1 MKKLDDLIFKLL
13 CAACGSLMV
22 AMMTVIFAQVVARYA
37 FQHSL
42 SWSEEIGRYIFVWIT
57 FLGMVLAYR
66 AGAHVALDLLLM
78 HLKGF
83 PRWALRLTNLGLI
96 IVLAAA
102 IFISALALFELGTMQ
117 ESPALELPMHWVYS
131 VIPVSGLLLLYYTL
145 RDFWACLTQKDKA
158 GDGITKEVTP
168 C

>member
-1 MKKLDDLIFKLL
+1 
-13 CAACGSLMV
+13 MV

-66 AGAHVALDLLLM
+66 AGAHVALDLLLA
-78 HLKGF
+78 HLKGVSK
-83 PRWALRLTNLGLI
+83 RTLQLLNLSLI

-102 IFISALALFELGTMQ
+102 IFLSALQLFELGTMQ

-131 VIPVSGLLLLYYTL
+131 VIPVSGVLLFYYAV
-145 RDFWACLTQKDKA
+145 RDFWACLRKTGPFA
-158 GDGITKEVTP
+158 ETTKEDTP

>member
-1 MKKLDDLIFKLL
+1 MKKLDDLIFKFL
-13 CAACGSLMV
+13 CLTCGSLMI

-66 AGAHVALDLLLM
+66 AGAHVALDLLLA
-78 HLKGF
+78 HLRGLSH
-83 PRWALRLTNLGLI
+83 WALRLVNLGLI
-96 IVLAAA
+96 VVLAGA
-102 IFISALALFELGTMQ
+102 IFVSALALFEHGTMQ

-131 VIPVSGLLLLYYTL
+131 VIPLSGLLLLYYAL
-145 RDFWACLTQKDKA
+145 RDFWACLTQKDKVS
-158 GDGITKEVTP
+158 DGMKEEDSP

>member
-1 MKKLDDLIFKLL
+1 
-13 CAACGSLMV
+13 MV
-22 AMMTVIFAQVVARYA
+22 AMMSVIFAQVVARYA

-66 AGAHVALDLLLM
+66 AGAHVALDLLLA
-78 HLKGF
+78 HLRGF
-83 PRWALRLTNLGLI
+83 SKKALQLVNIGLI
-96 IVLAAA
+96 TVLAAA
-102 IFISALALFELGTMQ
+102 IFLSALELFQLGTMQ

-131 VIPVSGLLLLYYTL
+131 VIPVSGVLLLYYAL
-145 RDFWACLTQKDKA
+145 RDFWACLKNEGKYAQIQKEDA
-158 GDGITKEVTP
+158 P

>member
-1 MKKLDDLIFKLL
+1 
-13 CAACGSLMV
+13 MV
-22 AMMTVIFAQVVARYA
+22 AMMSVIFAQVLARYA

-66 AGAHVALDLLLM
+66 AGAHVALDLLLA
-78 HLKGF
+78 HLKGAS
-83 PRWALRLTNLGLI
+83 RKVLQMVNISLI

-102 IFISALALFELGTMQ
+102 IFLSALELFELGTMQ

-131 VIPVSGLLLLYYTL
+131 VIPLSGVLLLYYAL
-145 RDFWACLTQKDKA
+145 RDLWACLKQTGRYAEPQKEDA
-158 GDGITKEVTP
+158 P

>member
-1 MKKLDDLIFKLL
+1 MKKFDDLIYKCL
-13 CAACGSLMV
+13 CAVCGFLMV
-22 AMMTVIFAQVVARYA
+22 AMMSVIFAQVVARYA

-57 FLGMVLAYR
+57 FLGMVLAYK
-66 AGAHVALDLLLM
+66 AGAHVALDLLLSHM
-78 HLKGF
+78 RGAPKKLLKLVNV
-83 PRWALRLTNLGLI
+83 ALV
-96 IVLAAA
+96 IVLASG

-131 VIPVSGLLLLYYTL
+131 VIPVSGILLLYYAL
-145 RDFWACLTQKDKA
+145 RDFWACLTQREEDK
-158 GDGITKEVTP
+158 P